1 MNKIILGVDIGGS
14 HITASLVNLQG
25 GQLVESS
32 IKRKAVDSLQD
43 KEVILSAW
51 CKVIE
56 ASVGDIAH
64 HNIQIGIAMP
74 GPFDYDNG
82 ISLIKDQDKFRSL
95 YLANIK
101 NELAIKLGIDAD
113 CIKFIND
120 AAAFLQGEVFC
131 GAAKGYDRALGVTL
145 GTGLGSAVT
154 VNGNATDAALWN
166 SSFRE
171 GIAEDYLS
179 TRWFLARYKSLTGI
193 SIDGVKELTLLA
205 SKDVRAMQVFKEFG
219 FALGEFL
226 TTVIKQ
232 HSSQVVVLGGN
243 IAQAFEL
250 FEPTL
255 TEKLNSAKLNTKIKL
270 TELNENAT
278 LIGAAACWGLEQ
290 EESIEL

>member
-1 MNKIILGVDIGGS
+1 MNKMNLGVDIGGS
-14 HITASLVNLQG
+14 HITASLVNLPG
-25 GQLVESS
+25 GQLIDSS
-32 IKRKAVDSLQD
+32 VKRKAVDSLQD
-43 KEVILSAW
+43 KEVILAAW

-74 GPFDYDNG
+74 GPFDYENG

-101 NELAIKLGIDAD
+101 EELALRLNIESD

-131 GAAKGYDRALGVTL
+131 GAAKGYERALGVTL

-154 VNGNATDAALWN
+154 IDGNATDAALWN
-166 SSFRE
+166 SSFRG

-179 TRWFLARYKSLTGI
+179 TRWFLARYKTLKGI
-193 SIDGVKELTLLA
+193 KVDGVKELASLA
-205 SKDVRAMQVFKEFG
+205 TKDASAMQVFKEFG
-219 FALGEFL
+219 VALGEFL
-226 TTVIKQ
+226 ATVINEY
-232 HSSQVVVLGGN
+232 SSQVVVLGGN
-243 IAQAFEL
+243 ISQAFEL
-250 FEPTL
+250 FEPSL
-255 TEKLNSAKLNTKIKL
+255 TEKLKLAKLNTKIKL

-278 LIGAAACWGLEQ
+278 LIGAAACWGLAQ
-290 EESIEL
+290 EESVEL

>member
-1 MNKIILGVDIGGS
+1 
-14 HITASLVNLQG
+14 
-25 GQLVESS
+25 
-32 IKRKAVDSLQD
+32 
-43 KEVILSAW
+43 
-51 CKVIE
+51 
-56 ASVGDIAH
+56 
-64 HNIQIGIAMP
+64 MP

>member
-56 ASVGDIAH
+56 ASVGNIAH